1 MRIVVGITGA
11 SGVIYGKRLLE
22 VLSDKGVE
30 THVIVSRGAAEEI
43 IAHELTS
50 KRKDIEKLAT
60 RAYQLDDL
68 LSPLASGSYI
78 TDGMVIVPCSAKTMA
93 GIAHGYS
100 DNLILRA
107 AEVTI
112 KQGRKLIL
120 VPRETPL
127 SAIFIENMLKLAR
140 IGVVIL
146 PAMPAFYHNPK
157 NIDQLIDFVVGKIL
171 DSFGLD
177 HNLFK
182 RWRNTDSKQY
192 L

>member
-1 MRIVVGITGA
+1 MKIIVGITGA

-22 VLSDKGVE
+22 ALSDKSVE
-30 THVIVSRGAAEEI
+30 TYLIVSRGAEEI
-43 IAHELTS
+43 IALELSS
-50 KRKDIEKLAT
+50 KREDIEKLST
-60 RAYQLDDL
+60 YAYKVNDL
-68 LSPLASGSYI
+68 LSPLASGSYFV
-78 TDGMVIVPCSAKTMA
+78 DGMVIVPCSSKTLG
-93 GIAHGYS
+93 GIAYGYS
-100 DNLILRA
+100 DNLLLRA

-127 SAIFIENMLKLAR
+127 SAISLENMLKLAK

-157 NIDQLIDFVVGKIL
+157 NLNQLINFVVGKIL
-171 DSFGLD
+171 DSLEIE

-182 RWRNTDSKQY
+182 RWTGEKKG
-192 L
+192 